1 MNIIAITG
9 TICKDLELRYTGNNK
24 PVLENTLAVR
34 KGIKNKETGKYD
46 CDFIDFVCFEKKA
59 EYLDEYAKKGDKIE
73 VVGKL
78 RVDNWKD
85 DKDNYHKRVY
95 IVADSINILS
105 SKPKEEKNPYEDFG
119 NSIKTDFDKTEQIKI
134 TSDDLPF

>member
-9 TICKDLELRYTGNNK
+9 NLCKDLELRYTGNNK
-24 PVLENTLAVR
+24 SVMENTLAVR
-34 KGIKNKETGKYD
+34 KGIKNKETGVYD

-59 EYLDEYAKKGDKIE
+59 
-73 VVGKL
+73 
-78 RVDNWKD
+78 
-85 DKDNYHKRVY
+85 NYHKRTY

-134 TSDDLPF
+134 EESDLPF